1 MNENTV
7 KIHHRRFAERGDAKI
22 TFLIIAVILFAVF
35 HAAYNYIPVA
45 YQGESFK
52 QEMETQLVK
61 GLTMPTNGAAPVDA
75 IKNRLTRTAVEYQLP
90 PATIDVK

>member
-45 YQGESFK
+45 YPGESFK
-52 QEMETQLVK
+52 QEMETAVVQGMSLA
-61 GLTMPTNGAAPVDA
+61 NNRINPVDV
-75 IKNRLTRTAVEYQLP
+75 IKNRLTRTAVEFQLP
-90 PATIDVK
+90 PALIDVK